1 MVRVNLR
8 NVFSFTG
15 QGGYDVQRRVLLADD
30 HPLFRGALCAAVS
43 RVCPE
48 FSIEEADS
56 LESARAALTRFDD
69 IELVLLD
76 LKLPD
81 SEGIVG
87 LLALR
92 AEFPQV
98 AVVVVSASEDI
109 VTISNVLA
117 AGAQGFIPK
126 SASLAEISDGLL
138 AVLEGD
144 LWTPKGAT
152 LVEPSPGVKALA
164 TLSPAQA
171 RILAYL
177 RRGLLNKQIAFEL
190 GVTEATVKAHMTGA
204 FRKLGVVNRTQ
215 ALIMLAQASPT
226 PATPEAA
233 ASAG

>member
-1 MVRVNLR
+1 M
-8 NVFSFTG
+8 FGFAG
-15 QGGYDVQRRVLLADD
+15 QGGFDVQRRVLLADD
-30 HPLFRGALCAAVS
+30 HPLFRGALRAAVS
-43 RVCPE
+43 RVWPA
-48 FSIEEADS
+48 FAIEEVDS
-56 LESARAALTRFDD
+56 LEGARAALAAFDD

-109 VTISNVLA
+109 VTISNVVA

-126 SASLAEISDGLL
+126 SASLAEISEGLQ

-152 LVEPSPGVKALA
+152 LVAPSPGVKALA

-171 RILAYL
+171 RILTYL

-204 FRKLGVVNRTQ
+204 FKKLGVVNRTQ
-215 ALIMLAQASPT
+215 ALIMLAQASPAQSDT
-226 PATPEAA
+226 P
-233 ASAG
+233 SAG